1 MVPVRSVAAW
11 RSYVNVA
18 ATVGRS
24 LGGPV
29 GGWLTDTI
37 GWRWSF
43 YGQCPLT
50 IAGLVLILWKIPNK
64 STKSDALEDEAPL
77 SQKVKRVDMLGA
89 VVLALTISAF
99 LIALD
104 FATKDAPW
112 YHVLVP
118 ALLAILFA
126 ATFYS
131 VERWWATEPILPIE
145 LITKRAASTSYLVA
159 GFQIAA
165 QFGLFY
171 SVPIYFQI
179 ASGTSVSA
187 AGLRLVP
194 AVVGNAVGGL
204 LSGFIISKTGRYKLL
219 TVFASI
225 AASIGYLLV
234 LMRWTG
240 NTGWPESLYIFLG
253 GFGSGIIQSTTF
265 IHLAASL
272 EANEMAIAGTTLYLA
287 QNVFILVGIQ
297 LSTTVLHA
305 RLRTSLDAGLHGVKH
320 KKKVSV
326 SKIPSVVSLVKMWTS
341 DYRTRRFQR
350 TVYLAIGAT
359 SQVGCYSSIC

>member
-1 MVPVRSVAAW
+1 MGETHERTALLPPRDPDTKPPDETTAVLRRLSSAALPPFHEDYPSSEEPSSALAIWTVVPILLLGVFVANADGSLVIASSQKIASDFNALNSASW
-11 RSYVNVA
+11 LVTSYVLAQCASQPLYGKLSDIFGRKANLTVSYTFFA
-18 ATVGRS
+18 AGCLLCGIGQAYWQVLAGRAIS
-24 LGGPV
+24 GIGGAGMTALVSIIIAGGPV

-165 QFGLFY
+165 QFGLD
-171 SVPIYFQI
+171 
-179 ASGTSVSA
+179 
-187 AGLRLVP
+187 
-194 AVVGNAVGGL
+194 
-204 LSGFIISKTGRYKLL
+204 
-219 TVFASI
+219 
-225 AASIGYLLV
+225 
-234 LMRWTG
+234 
-240 NTGWPESLYIFLG
+240 
-253 GFGSGIIQSTTF
+253 
-265 IHLAASL
+265 
-272 EANEMAIAGTTLYLA
+272 IAGICSRWPCVRVDYPRT
-287 QNVFILVGIQ
+287 Q
-297 LSTTVLHA
+297 TV
-305 RLRTSLDAGLHGVKH
+305 
-320 KKKVSV
+320 
-326 SKIPSVVSLVKMWTS
+326 
-341 DYRTRRFQR
+341 
-350 TVYLAIGAT
+350 
-359 SQVGCYSSIC
+359 SSSHLPERD